1 MKNTISFIAL
11 LLFSISLISC
21 EKEETKTSNEKIID
35 GITVDLTASKLGD
48 NVSLMSYS
56 NVQELHDKLPEVISN
71 LLEDIKSEMSGD
83 TLISDT
89 FVNLKFENGK
99 AIISE
104 IVFFDNVSKS
114 VISGFI
120 LNYNTMKYESI
131 SASTQSWISLAGG
144 CPSGYSS
151 LGTCSNFSSPK
162 ECITK
167 KLSNFLAVN
176 ISGVGDCE
184 NVQVSVGSL
193 ATTVCGK
200 TC

>member
-1 MKNTISFIAL
+1 MKNKIVFMAL
-11 LLFSISLISC
+11 ILFSVSFISC
-21 EKEETKTSNEKIID
+21 EKEETKSANEKIID
-35 GITVDLTASKLGD
+35 GINIDLTASKLGD
-48 NVSLMSYS
+48 NFSLMSYS
-56 NVQELHDKLPEVISN
+56 NVQELQDKLPEVISN
-71 LLEDIKSEMSGD
+71 LLEDIESEMNGD
-83 TLISDT
+83 TRISDT

-104 IVFFDNVSKS
+104 IVFFDNDSKS

-120 LNYNTMKYESI
+120 LNYDTMEYESI
-131 SASTQSWISLAGG
+131 SVSTQDWVGLVGS

-151 LGTCSNFSSPK
+151 LGVCSNFSSPK

-167 KLSNFLAVN
+167 KLSDFLAAN
-176 ISGVGDCE
+176 ISGVGDCA

>member
-11 LLFSISLISC
+11 LFFSISLISC
-21 EKEETKTSNEKIID
+21 EKEQTKTSNEKIID

-48 NVSLMSYS
+48 NFSLMSYS
-56 NVQELHDKLPEVISN
+56 NVQELQDKLPEVISN

-104 IVFFDNVSKS
+104 IVFFDHVSKS

-131 SASTQSWISLAGG
+131 STSTQSWIGLA
-144 CPSGYSS
+144 
-151 LGTCSNFSSPK
+151 
-162 ECITK
+162 
-167 KLSNFLAVN
+167 
-176 ISGVGDCE
+176 
-184 NVQVSVGSL
+184 
-193 ATTVCGK
+193 
-200 TC
+200 